1 MRQYLDLLK
10 IPGVLRLIFSVAPG
24 RFAYSMLNLATFFYV
39 KDATG
44 SIAIA
49 GFATGLEGA
58 ASALTAG
65 LRAGLIDRF
74 GQTKPFAIYVP
85 LWAFLLFAMTL
96 NDQKSWVLVM
106 ATMVGFFSPPI
117 NLASRP
123 LWRDA
128 VGAKN
133 LRTAFAIDTTLMN
146 SVTVIGPIVATYVS
160 LQFSGSAALWLTCI
174 MMTVGGTAMMTMPL
188 SRKWKPE
195 VAQPSVKG
203 LFKSRAYQVIIIE
216 GMIFGFG
223 WGMLEITIPGYSTLV
238 DKPELSAPLLS
249 TLALASIVGGLVIG
263 GRKSSI
269 TPLNG
274 FKIASLFVSLC
285 AAPLVFTS
293 PGLAMG
299 AVLLALGLAIG
310 FAQVYHWETL
320 EAVRPV
326 GSATS
331 ASAWLWTI
339 EGSMLAIGA
348 ALGGYLVEH
357 VNPKYAVGLVSLALL
372 SATTFIWT
380 IGARHLTGANRPLS
394 EVQKVEALADLET
407 PLE

>member
-39 KDATG
+39 KEATG

-49 GFATGLEGA
+49 GLATGLEGI

-85 LWAFLLFAMTL
+85 LWALSLFAMTL
-96 NDQKSWVLVM
+96 NDEKSWVLVM
-106 ATMVGFFSPPI
+106 ATFVGFFSPPI

-174 MMTVGGTAMMTMPL
+174 MMTAGGTAMMTMPL
-188 SRKWKPE
+188 SRQWKPE
-195 VAQPSVKG
+195 VAQPSV
-203 LFKSRAYQVIIIE
+203 
-216 GMIFGFG
+216 
-223 WGMLEITIPGYSTLV
+223 
-238 DKPELSAPLLS
+238 
-249 TLALASIVGGLVIG
+249 
-263 GRKSSI
+263 
-269 TPLNG
+269 
-274 FKIASLFVSLC
+274 
-285 AAPLVFTS
+285 
-293 PGLAMG
+293 
-299 AVLLALGLAIG
+299 
-310 FAQVYHWETL
+310 
-320 EAVRPV
+320 
-326 GSATS
+326 
-331 ASAWLWTI
+331 
-339 EGSMLAIGA
+339 
-348 ALGGYLVEH
+348 
-357 VNPKYAVGLVSLALL
+357 
-372 SATTFIWT
+372 
-380 IGARHLTGANRPLS
+380 
-394 EVQKVEALADLET
+394 
-407 PLE
+407 